1 MEETENKNRE
11 NLSQESP
18 VQESAAAETATSE
31 STAQKTKK
39 PLKFKLGENL
49 KKLGLMILGVFKDY
63 PVTMIAIVLAALGGS
78 ILVTWHNRETEI
90 YVERVIVFLLL
101 TAMQTI
107 AFEEVFPKK
116 KLVRFV
122 GSGVSAVLAA
132 LYVYILSFD
141 GKIIF
146 GMDFDVVSENTIKI
160 LCVHGVIMLGLSIWH
175 MFRRTEENFEVY
187 ATKAF
192 IELLKASVVYGL
204 FALGLALI
212 IWVFNELI
220 FDTDDFLA
228 QVEIFLAGGIY
239 VPMCLKAISGK
250 NETPG
255 KFSRFCILYVLQP
268 MQLLAF
274 AIIYLYIIKLF
285 VTRED
290 TSNKIFLI
298 LAFLFSIG
306 MPIWTLIHGLEHKD
320 GIIGKLS
327 PFIPYLFIPFVL
339 LQIWSMGV
347 RIAAY
352 GVTADRYCGV
362 LLILGEILY
371 FVLYFLH
378 HRGNKQAISWTLFV
392 LMAFTFFGLLFPATS
407 FDSVVIRS
415 QMKRLTVMM
424 EEEYPS
430 EGTKSGIK
438 TAYRSI
444 QNVGYK
450 GKRAIEKRLT
460 EEQIATIKEYS
471 EYYYRSNSSRV
482 SLYASR
488 DFTNVDITKYS
499 RIYYFTTYTTTYKN
513 DAISLYVQTNSE
525 DASETT
531 RMELD
536 VSDYLSEIMDTYS
549 DNYDHNFTLI
559 GQGVFHMDERHDVY
573 LTNIDIDY
581 NKETKV
587 VNRVSFHGY
596 VLEK

>member
-11 NLSQESP
+11 NLSQENP

-31 STAQKTKK
+31 STAPKTKK

-78 ILVTWHNRETEI
+78 ILVTWHNRDTEI
-90 YVERVIVFLLL
+90 YVERVICFLLL

-116 KLVRFV
+116 KIVRFV
-122 GSGVSAVLAA
+122 GCGVSAILAV

-141 GKIIF
+141 GKVIF
-146 GMDFDVVSENTIKI
+146 GMDFDLVSEFTVKI
-160 LCVHGVIMLGLSIWH
+160 LCVHGAIMLGLSIWH
-175 MFRRTEENFEVY
+175 MFRRTEEDFEVY

-192 IELLKASVVYGL
+192 LELLKASVVYGL

-239 VPMCLKAISGK
+239 VPMCLKAISEK

-268 MQLLAF
+268 MQLVAF

-298 LAFLFSIG
+298 LACLFTIG

-327 PFIPYLFIPFVL
+327 PFIPYLFIPFVF
-339 LQIWSMGV
+339 LQIWSIGV

-352 GVTADRYCGV
+352 GVTADRYCCV
-362 LLILGEILY
+362 LLIICEIIY

-378 HRGNKQAISWTLFV
+378 HRGNKQAISWCLFV
-392 LMAFTFFGLLFPATS
+392 AMAVAFFGLLFPGTS

-415 QMKRLTVMM
+415 QMKRLTVML

-460 EEQIATIKEYS
+460 EEQIATIKEYN

-482 SLYASR
+482 SLYANR
-488 DFTNVDITKYS
+488 DFTNVDVTKYS
-499 RIYYFTTYTTTYKN
+499 RIYYFTSYTTTYKN

-536 VSDYLSEIMDTYS
+536 VSDYLREIMDTYS

>member
-1 MEETENKNRE
+1 MEEMEKMNQENA
-11 NLSQESP
+11 SQETISP
-18 VQESAAAETATSE
+18 ESPAKEPPAGSG
-31 STAQKTKK
+31 KK
-39 PLKFKLGENL
+39 PRKFNVGENL

-424 EEEYPS
+424 EEENPS
-430 EGTKSGIK
+430 EETQSMIKSS
-438 TAYRSI
+438 YRSMET
-444 QNVGYK
+444 VGYRSK
-450 GKRAIEKRLT
+450 KAFEKSFTEDQIER
-460 EEQIATIKEYS
+460 IKEYT
-471 EYYYRSNSSRV
+471 EYYSRHNPSFV

-488 DFTNVDITKYS
+488 DFTAVDVSAY
-499 RIYYFTTYTTTYKN
+499 RMLYYFSAFSTTSEDGRLGVN
-513 DAISLYVQTNSE
+513 VQTS
-525 DASETT
+525 DAGTFDGNRIEIDLHEYT
-531 RMELD
+531 
-536 VSDYLSEIMDTYS
+536 SEIMNTYT
-549 DNYDHNFTLI
+549 DNYDHNFTLN
-559 GQGVFHMDERHDVY
+559 GQGVIHIDDTKDLY
-573 LTNIDIDY
+573 LTVIDIDF
-581 NKETKV
+581 NKDTKV
-587 VNRVSFHGY
+587 ISSIHLRGY
-596 VLEK
+596 ILEK